1 MTKIMIVDEKENGDL
16 FAAILRDKYKIV
28 TVPEEKLVWEK
39 LNAEKP
45 DIIFLSADSA
55 EINYKDILSETV
67 RNNPETAEM
76 PAAIFATAVGQPVI
90 FAGKQFNAE
99 VIKRPFDPLEFKK
112 TVEKLAELLIP
123 VKERLDKVTGLHKRE
138 FTEDEIKKYFDKK
151 SGTLFLID
159 IGKFQFA
166 SQPPSEDMAAKS
178 AKAILKIAEDV
189 HAVIGITKDKKFIG
203 YLPSMTEREKCLR
216 WGQRVIDETHKA
228 FGEQKVYV
236 SVGLASNDE
245 KVENYED
252 LFQLCDRAVNLARER
267 GKNVA
272 LYY

>member
-1 MTKIMIVDEKENGDL
+1 MWGIIIALLSGALMSVQGVFNTEVTKSSGIWV
-16 FAAILRDKYKIV
+16 A
-28 TVPEEKLVWEK
+28 
-39 LNAEKP
+39 NA
-45 DIIFLSADSA
+45 F
-55 EINYKDILSETV
+55 V
-67 RNNPETAEM
+67 Q
-76 PAAIFATAVGQPVI
+76 ATAFLVCLAAWCI
-90 FAGKQFNAE
+90 
-99 VIKRPFDPLEFKK
+99 
-112 TVEKLAELLIP
+112 VERTP
-123 VKERLDKVTGLHKRE
+123 VTGLFKVE
-138 FTEDEIKKYFDKK
+138 PKYMLLGGVIGAFITFTVIK
-151 SGTLFLID
+151 SMET
-159 IGKFQFA
+159 
-166 SQPPSEDMAAKS
+166 
-178 AKAILKIAEDV
+178 KAILKIAEEV